1 MVRIRDIVRQALAS
15 GRLTIEAENQ
25 LRQLLRQK
33 NSVEDLK
40 AFMHLQRAARAGLVE
55 QESRTPEGK
64 VLSDT
69 SAVNSLH
76 HSE

>member
-1 MVRIRDIVRQALAS
+1 VVRIRDIVRQALAT
-15 GRLTIEAENQ
+15 GRLTIEAEDR

-55 QESRTPEGK
+55 QESRTQEGK
-64 VLSDT
+64 ELRGSA
-69 SAVNSLH
+69 AVNHLYH
-76 HSE
+76 CE

>member
-1 MVRIRDIVRQALAS
+1 MVRIRDIVRQALAT
-15 GRLTIEAENQ
+15 GRLTIEAEDR

-55 QESRTPEGK
+55 QESRNEGK
-64 VLSDT
+64 VLSGT
-69 SAVNSLH
+69 SAVNHLH